1 MSTAGDI
8 AAVITALSIFAA
20 TIAGYIQFVV
30 RRAVAAQFDVNFVT
44 LGSAPGMVV
53 GDVNC
58 VVTNL
63 GSNVLVVTRVAF
75 RGRYSVDDDPD
86 EDISHNME
94 PALSRNLLTGKHGEA
109 AWITLFPH
117 NNHEG
122 TRSVIFPG
130 GTQAY
135 RKPLA
140 LPPGARVLS
149 IWAACDYST
158 PVGRFNHRFMKL
170 VLHPPKDLDF
180 AFGLR
185 NHRVRRTFSLVPPCD

>member
-1 MSTAGDI
+1 MSTVGDI
-8 AAVITALSIFAA
+8 AAVITALSVFVA

-30 RRAVAAQFDVNFVT
+30 RRAVAAQFDIEFVA
-44 LGSAPGMVV
+44 LGSASGMVV

-58 VVTNL
+58 LVRNL

-75 RGRYSVDDDPD
+75 RGRYSVNDDPD
-86 EDISHNME
+86 ENISHNME
-94 PALSRNLLTGKHGEA
+94 PALGRTLLTGEHGEA
-109 AWITLFPH
+109 AWITLFPTK
-117 NNHEG
+117 NYE

-140 LPPGARVLS
+140 LPPGARMLS

>member
-1 MSTAGDI
+1 MSTVGDI
-8 AAVITALSIFAA
+8 AAVITALSVFVA
-20 TIAGYIQFVV
+20 TIAGYIQYVV
-30 RRAVAAQFDVNFVT
+30 RRAVAAQFDVEFVA
-44 LGSAPGMVV
+44 LGSASGMVV

-58 VVTNL
+58 LIRNL

-94 PALSRNLLTGKHGEA
+94 PALGRTLLTGERGEA
-109 AWITLFPH
+109 AWITLFPSK
-117 NNHEG
+117 NHE

-130 GTQAY
+130 GSQAY

-140 LPPGARVLS
+140 LPPAARMLS
-149 IWAACDYST
+149 IWAACDYSA

-185 NHRVRRTFSLVPPCD
+185 NHLVRRTFSLVPPCD